1 MAVYSEL
8 IKNFEKIREYV
19 RDFYIFG
26 FHTRES
32 FDAKSKRTYDNERR
46 RIESWLSDHVH
57 TSLEGHKKKVSVQVD
72 SGNIFQNPLYQCYR
86 SQTFTDN
93 DIRLHF
99 ILMDALEDNAMSVS
113 EIEAM
118 LQLSIGCRCLR
129 RRRRTTEMID
139 TGDLT
144 MYCHWDKGLVCK
156 KEFYCDTCEHQPAA
170 DDKENGKAEPV
181 HIRWAEDYWS
191 GRYPECPSCGNMP
204 YSLERC
210 VFCGQRFLPDALTEE
225 WSKPPEEVRMDCPSC
240 GGKSTM
246 VGARARSNGHFHGQC
261 TVCGCV
267 VME

>member
-1 MAVYSEL
+1 
-8 IKNFEKIREYV
+8 
-19 RDFYIFG
+19 
-26 FHTRES
+26 
-32 FDAKSKRTYDNERR
+32 
-46 RIESWLSDHVH
+46 
-57 TSLEGHKKKVSVQVD
+57 
-72 SGNIFQNPLYQCYR
+72 
-86 SQTFTDN
+86 
-93 DIRLHF
+93 
-99 ILMDALEDNAMSVS
+99 
-113 EIEAM
+113 
-118 LQLSIGCRCLR
+118 
-129 RRRRTTEMID
+129 MID

-240 GGKSTM
+240 GGKSTDGRGK
-246 VGARARSNGHFHGQC
+246 GAQQRTLSRSMYSLWLRGDGMKRSFYG
-261 TVCGCV
+261 TI
-267 VME
+267 

>member
-1 MAVYSEL
+1 
-8 IKNFEKIREYV
+8 
-19 RDFYIFG
+19 
-26 FHTRES
+26 
-32 FDAKSKRTYDNERR
+32 
-46 RIESWLSDHVH
+46 
-57 TSLEGHKKKVSVQVD
+57 
-72 SGNIFQNPLYQCYR
+72 
-86 SQTFTDN
+86 
-93 DIRLHF
+93 
-99 ILMDALEDNAMSVS
+99 
-113 EIEAM
+113 
-118 LQLSIGCRCLR
+118 
-129 RRRRTTEMID
+129 MID

-240 GGKSTM
+240 GGKSMM

>member
-1 MAVYSEL
+1 MDKLTWYDEDGRLYCRRGYEVALARLASYEATEL
-8 IKNFEKIREYV
+8 MPDEIVKMGMMFE
-19 RDFYIFG
+19 
-26 FHTRES
+26 
-32 FDAKSKRTYDNERR
+32 
-46 RIESWLSDHVH
+46 
-57 TSLEGHKKKVSVQVD
+57 
-72 SGNIFQNPLYQCYR
+72 
-86 SQTFTDN
+86 
-93 DIRLHF
+93 
-99 ILMDALEDNAMSVS
+99 
-113 EIEAM
+113 
-118 LQLSIGCRCLR
+118 
-129 RRRRTTEMID
+129 
-139 TGDLT
+139 
-144 MYCHWDKGLVCK
+144 
-156 KEFYCDTCEHQPAA
+156 
-170 DDKENGKAEPV
+170 DKENGKAEPV

>member
-1 MAVYSEL
+1 MDKLTWYDEDGRLYCRRGYEVALARLASYEATEL
-8 IKNFEKIREYV
+8 MPDEIVKMGMMFE
-19 RDFYIFG
+19 D
-26 FHTRES
+26 
-32 FDAKSKRTYDNERR
+32 SKRYSGRLELK
-46 RIESWLSDHVH
+46 LS
-57 TSLEGHKKKVSVQVD
+57 
-72 SGNIFQNPLYQCYR
+72 
-86 SQTFTDN
+86 
-93 DIRLHF
+93 
-99 ILMDALEDNAMSVS
+99 AASVS

>member
-1 MAVYSEL
+1 MDKLTWYDEDGRLYCRRGYEVALARLASYEATEL
-8 IKNFEKIREYV
+8 MPDEIVKMGMMFE
-19 RDFYIFG
+19 D
-26 FHTRES
+26 
-32 FDAKSKRTYDNERR
+32 SKRYSGR
-46 RIESWLSDHVH
+46 
-57 TSLEGHKKKVSVQVD
+57 LELK
-72 SGNIFQNPLYQCYR
+72 L
-86 SQTFTDN
+86 
-93 DIRLHF
+93 
-99 ILMDALEDNAMSVS
+99 NAATKRMPN
-113 EIEAM
+113 
-118 LQLSIGCRCLR
+118 
-129 RRRRTTEMID
+129 
-139 TGDLT
+139 